1 MCGVA
6 GYFGQVPEGAKV
18 LAGMAAALAHRGP
31 DGEGLRAFPSAGLAH
46 RRLAIV
52 DLENGSQPMA
62 SADGRLTISFNG
74 EIFNHVELRKDL
86 QARGH
91 VFRTTSDTE
100 VILHLYA
107 DFQEDCLSRL
117 NGDFAFA
124 IWDDERQR
132 MFLAR
137 DRMGVRPLFHTWHRG
152 TFYFAS
158 EVKALLTVPGFSSR
172 LDITALDQIFTLWAP
187 LAPRT
192 AFENVS
198 ELEPGSYAVVDRN
211 GLRTAKY
218 WQLTFPD
225 AADQPHRR
233 SADELEALLTDAVRL
248 RMRADV
254 PVGCYLS
261 GGLDSSTVAAIARRM
276 SPEPLR
282 TYAIGFE
289 SAEHDETPYQS
300 IVAEHLHTRHL
311 RTLVTGN
318 DIARD
323 FQHVITHAE
332 RPIIRSAPSPL
343 FALARTVRADSV
355 KAVLTGEGADEI
367 LAGYDIFKESKVRRF
382 CAQQPGSRFRPLLF
396 RKLYPYLPNLSR
408 QTPEYLSAYF
418 GAGLQELDDP
428 LFSHRPRFRSTSAAK
443 IVFSADLK
451 SALGDYDAAAE
462 MASLL
467 PEDFRR
473 WHPLNQ
479 SQYLETRFLL
489 PGYIL
494 SSQGDRMAMAHG
506 IEGRFPFLDHR
517 LVEFAASLP
526 VEQKL
531 QGLEEKHLLRK
542 VASDLLPKEIVERPK
557 QPYRA
562 PDSEVFVGASP
573 PEYVR
578 AAFRPESIRD
588 SGLFDHRTVDRLH
601 SKCQSGRA
609 AGFRDNVAFV
619 GVLSTELWQQAF
631 ATSSARKAV
640 A

>member
-6 GYFGQVPEGAKV
+6 GYFGQVREGATV
-18 LAGMAAALAHRGP
+18 LAGMAVALAHRGP
-31 DGEGLRAFPSAGLAH
+31 DGEGLRTFPSAGLAH
-46 RRLAIV
+46 RRLAVV

-62 SADGRLTISFNG
+62 SADGRLVISFNG

-86 QARGH
+86 EARGH
-91 VFRTTSDTE
+91 IFRTTSDTE

-107 DFQEDCLSRL
+107 DLREDCLSRL

-137 DRMGVRPLFHTWHRG
+137 DRMGVRPLFHARHRG
-152 TFYFAS
+152 VFYFAS
-158 EVKALLTVPGFSSR
+158 EAKALLTVPGFESR
-172 LDITALDQIFTLWAP
+172 LDIKALDQIFTLWAP
-187 LAPRT
+187 LGPRT
-192 AFENVS
+192 AFENVF
-198 ELEPGSYAVVDRN
+198 ELEPGSYAIID
-211 GLRTAKY
+211 GSGMRTAKY
-218 WQLTFPD
+218 WQLSFPD
-225 AADQPHRR
+225 AEDHPPRR
-233 SADELEALLTDAVRL
+233 SVDELEELLTDAIRL

-261 GGLDSSTVAAIARRM
+261 GGLDSSTVAAIASRM

-289 SAEHDETPYQS
+289 SAEHDESRYQS
-300 IVAEHLHTRHL
+300 IVAKHLQTRHL
-311 RTLVTGN
+311 RTLVTRG
-318 DIARD
+318 DIAGD
-323 FQHVITHAE
+323 FRHVVAHAE

-343 FALARTVRADSV
+343 YALARTVRADGV

-382 CAQQPGSRFRPLLF
+382 CARQPSSRIRPLLF
-396 RKLYPYLPNLSR
+396 RRLYPYLPALAL

-418 GAGLQELDDP
+418 GAGPQDLDDA
-428 LFSHRPRFRSTSAAK
+428 LFSHRPRFRSTAAAK
-443 IVFSADLK
+443 IFFSADLK
-451 SALGDYDAAAE
+451 RALGDYDAAEE

-479 SQYLETRFLL
+479 AQYLETRFLL

-494 SSQGDRMAMAHG
+494 SSQGDRMAMAQG

-517 LVEFAASLP
+517 LVEFTASLP
-526 VEQKL
+526 VDQKL
-531 QGLEEKHLLRK
+531 KGLEEKHLLRR
-542 VASDLLPKEIVERPK
+542 VAGDLLPKEIVERPK

-562 PDSEVFVGASP
+562 PDSEAFVGEST
-573 PEYVR
+573 PEEVQ
-578 AAFRPESIRD
+578 AALRPDSIRG
-588 SGLFDHRTVDRLH
+588 SGLFDPSAVEKLHR
-601 SKCQSGRA
+601 KCQSGKTS
-609 AGFRDNVAFV
+609 GFRDNAAFI
-619 GVLSTELWQQAF
+619 GILSTELWQQAF

>member
-1 MCGVA
+1 MCGIA
-6 GYFGQVPEGAKV
+6 GYFGQIPEGASV
-18 LAGMAAALAHRGP
+18 LLGMAAALTHRGP
-31 DGEGLRAFPSAGLAH
+31 DGSGLRTFQSAGLAH
-46 RRLAIV
+46 CRLAIV

-62 SADGRLTISFNG
+62 SSDGRLVISFNG

-86 QARGH
+86 EARGH

-107 DFQEDCLSRL
+107 EFREDCLSLL

-137 DRMGVRPLFHTWHRG
+137 DRMGVRPLFHAWHRG
-152 TFYFAS
+152 KFYFAS

-198 ELEPGSYAVVDRN
+198 ELEPGSFAVVDRN
-211 GLRTAKY
+211 GMRTAKY

-225 AADQPHRR
+225 ATDQPHRR
-233 SADELEALLTDAVRL
+233 SADELEELLTDAVRL

-254 PVGCYLS
+254 PVGSYLS
-261 GGLDSSTVAAIARRM
+261 GGLDSSTVSAIASRM
-276 SPEPLR
+276 SSETLR
-282 TYAIGFE
+282 TYAIAFE
-289 SAEHDETPYQS
+289 SAEHDETAYQS
-300 IVAEHLHTRHL
+300 IVAKHLDTRHL
-311 RTLVTGN
+311 RKLVTGH
-318 DIARD
+318 DIAQD
-323 FQHVITHAE
+323 FPQVVRHAE

-343 FALARTVRADSV
+343 YTLARTVCADGV

-382 CAQQPGSRFRPLLF
+382 CARQPSSRSRPLLF
-396 RKLYPYLPNLSR
+396 RRLYPYLPNLAR

-418 GAGLQELDDP
+418 GAGPQEFDDP
-428 LFSHRPRFRSTSAAK
+428 VFSHRPRFRSTAAAK

-451 SALGDYDAAAE
+451 SALGNYDAAAE

-531 QGLEEKHLLRK
+531 KGLEEKHLLRS
-542 VASDLLPKEIVERPK
+542 VARDLLPREIVDRPK

-562 PDSEVFVGASP
+562 PENEAFVGASS
-573 PEYVR
+573 PEYVE
-578 AAFRPESIRD
+578 AALRPESIND
-588 SGLFDHRTVDRLH
+588 SGLFDPSTIDRLH
-601 SKCQSGRA
+601 RKCQSGRA

-631 ATSSARKAV
+631 GGSSERKAV

>member
-6 GYFGQVPEGAKV
+6 GYFGQVPDGTAV

-31 DGEGLRAFPSAGLAH
+31 DGEGVRTFPSAGLAH

-62 SADGRLTISFNG
+62 SADGRLVISFNG

-86 QARGH
+86 EARGH

-107 DFQEDCLSRL
+107 GFGEDCLSRL

-124 IWDDERQR
+124 IWDDARQR

-137 DRMGVRPLFHTWHRG
+137 DRMGVRPLFHAWHRG

-158 EVKALLTVPGFSSR
+158 EAKALLTVPGFSSR
-172 LDITALDQIFTLWAP
+172 LDVKALDQIFTFWAP

-198 ELEPGSYAVVDRN
+198 ELEPGSYAIVDGSGMRS
-211 GLRTAKY
+211 AKY
-218 WQLTFPD
+218 WQLSFPD
-225 AADQPHRR
+225 RDDRSPRR
-233 SADELEALLTDAVRL
+233 TADELEELLTDAVRL

-261 GGLDSSTVAAIARRM
+261 GGLDSSTVAAIASRM

-289 SAEHDETPYQS
+289 SAEHDESAYQS
-300 IVAEHLHTRHL
+300 IAAQHLGTRHL
-311 RTLVTGN
+311 RTLVTGG

-323 FQHVITHAE
+323 FRHVITHAE

-343 FALARTVRADSV
+343 YTLARSVRTDGV

-367 LAGYDIFKESKVRRF
+367 LAGYDIFKEAKVRRF
-382 CAQQPGSRFRPLLF
+382 CARQPGSRLRPLLF
-396 RKLYPYLPNLSR
+396 RRLYPYLPNLRR

-418 GAGLQELDDP
+418 GAGSQDLGDP
-428 LFSHRPRFRSTSAAK
+428 IFSHRPRIRSTAAAK
-443 IVFSADLK
+443 IFFSADLK
-451 SALGDYDAAAE
+451 SALGNYDAAAE

-467 PEDFRR
+467 PADFPR
-473 WHPLNQ
+473 WHPLHQ

-531 QGLEEKHLLRK
+531 KGLEEKHLLRR
-542 VASDLLPKEIVERPK
+542 VASHLLPREIVERAK

-562 PDSEVFVGASP
+562 PDSEAFVGGSTPA
-573 PEYVR
+573 YVQATLHPDNVR
-578 AAFRPESIRD
+578 N
-588 SGLFDHRTVDRLH
+588 SGLFDPSAVDRLH
-601 SKCQSGRA
+601 RKCASGA
-609 AGFRDNVAFV
+609 ATGFKDNVAFV

-631 ATSSARKAV
+631 ATSLGRKAV

>member
-6 GYFGQVPEGAKV
+6 GYFGQVPEGAAV

-31 DGEGLRAFPSAGLAH
+31 DGEGFRMFPSAGLAH

-62 SADGRLTISFNG
+62 SADGRLVISFNG

-86 QARGH
+86 EARGH

-107 DFQEDCLSRL
+107 DFREDCLSRL

-137 DRMGVRPLFHTWHRG
+137 DRMGVRPLFHAWHRG

-158 EVKALLTVPGFSSR
+158 EVKALLTVPGFTTR

-198 ELEPGSYAVVDRN
+198 ELEPGSYAVVDRS
-211 GLRTAKY
+211 GMRIAKY
-218 WQLTFPD
+218 WQLSFPD
-225 AADQPHRR
+225 KLDQPPQR
-233 SADELEALLTDAVRL
+233 SSDELEELLTDAVRL

-300 IVAEHLHTRHL
+300 IVAKHLDTRHL
-311 RTLVTGN
+311 RTLVTGS

-323 FQHVITHAE
+323 FVHVVTHAE
-332 RPIIRSAPSPL
+332 RPVIRSAPSPL
-343 FALARTVRADSV
+343 YALAGTVKSDGV

-382 CAQQPGSRFRPLLF
+382 CSRQPGSRLRPLLF

-418 GAGLQELDDP
+418 GAGPQDLDDP
-428 LFSHRPRFRSTSAAK
+428 LFSHRPRFRSTAAAK
-443 IVFSADLK
+443 IFFSADLK
-451 SALGDYDAAAE
+451 SALGDYDAAEE

-517 LVEFAASLP
+517 LVEFAANLP

-531 QGLEEKHLLRK
+531 KGLEEKHLLRR
-542 VASDLLPKEIVERPK
+542 VASHLLPKEIVERPK

-562 PDSEVFVGASP
+562 PDSEAFVGAAL
-573 PEYVR
+573 PEDVQSALR
-578 AAFRPESIRD
+578 SESIRH
-588 SGLFDHRTVDRLH
+588 SGLFDPNAVDRLH
-601 SKCQSGRA
+601 LKCAAGRA
-609 AGFRDNVAFV
+609 TGFRDNVAFI

-631 ATSSARKAV
+631 ATSPARKAV